1 MSQASETIAP
11 AAAEGKT
18 SIGRAMHA
26 AQTKAKPAAKAKPAP
41 QARRI
46 PEGGN
51 VQQPFTL
58 ERSALTCPTLDRM
71 SRLASMFGFTVPDI
85 AELQE
90 TAEECVGKLG
100 NLLVA
105 SLGAR
110 GEIGTSMSLQ
120 GYVEAFVVRACLAC
134 EMADAKA
141 SNVRNA
147 VSKFNAERDE
157 DRDGPS
163 GFPSYIENMMDFGA
177 QLALQGFVAHYMAE
191 GAVSAFAHVTGEDWK
206 PRARKAA
213 SAPLDERAA
222 AARLAAF
229 E

>member
-26 AQTKAKPAAKAKPAP
+26 AQTKSKPVAKAKPAP

-105 SLGAR
+105 AH
-110 GEIGTSMSLQ
+110 GEGGEVGTDMALK

-141 SNVRNA
+141 SDVRRE
-147 VSKFNAERDE
+147 VSKFKEDRGE

-163 GFPSYIENMMDFGA
+163 GFPSRIESQMEFA
-177 QLALQGFVAHYMAE
+177 ARLALQGFVAHYMAE

-213 SAPLDERAA
+213 TPPLDERAA

-229 E
+229 Q